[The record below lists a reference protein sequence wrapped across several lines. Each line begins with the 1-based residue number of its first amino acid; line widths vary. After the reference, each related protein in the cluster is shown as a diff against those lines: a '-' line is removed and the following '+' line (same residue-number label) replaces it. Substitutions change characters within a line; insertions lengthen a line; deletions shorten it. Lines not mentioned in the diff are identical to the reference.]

1 MRQLLLV
8 GYGLLFLSYIIA
20 AGFIV
25 FHFIRYSFN
34 RSLASLAVLLFVA
47 VTSILILAN
56 ALLFLAIPWNK
67 IFTSIGL
74 TL

>member
-20 AGFIV
+20 ASFIV
-25 FHFIRYSFN
+25 FHLIRYSFN
-34 RSLASLAVLLFVA
+34 RSLASLAALLFVA